1 MVTKA
6 LSITKTRKLEGKKIR
21 LETREKADNLLK
33 MFITRL
39 FLCSALSKLLLI
51 YANLSLFHTN
61 FLIHKFMVGG
71 DREKT
76 KEKEVFFISRL
87 NFRDSYRV

>member
-21 LETREKADNLLK
+21 LKTREKADNLLK

-51 YANLSLFHTN
+51 YANLSLLHT
-61 FLIHKFMVGG
+61 F
-71 DREKT
+71 
-76 KEKEVFFISRL
+76 
-87 NFRDSYRV
+87 